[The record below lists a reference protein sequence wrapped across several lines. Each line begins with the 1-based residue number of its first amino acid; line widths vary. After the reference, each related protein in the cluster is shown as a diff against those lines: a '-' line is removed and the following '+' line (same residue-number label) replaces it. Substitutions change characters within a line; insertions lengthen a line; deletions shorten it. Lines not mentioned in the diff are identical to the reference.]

1 LIKPQFE
8 LGPKAVT
15 RAGLVKDAA
24 LYPLLEARAREAC
37 AELGWQVH
45 GYFEST
51 ITGGDGNKEFFL
63 WATAEA
69 QEQSR

>member
-1 LIKPQFE
+1 
-8 LGPKAVT
+8 
-15 RAGLVKDAA
+15 
-24 LYPLLEARAREAC
+24 
-37 AELGWQVH
+37 LGWQVH